1 MKHFS
6 FLALFIIVVV
16 ALNPVLGAEN
26 TRAAKGKL
34 FIIGGGERTDE
45 LINRLIIEAK
55 LREKG
60 YIIILPMAS
69 EEPDSAIIWSA
80 GQFTRNGVT
89 RIVGFNLPAGKP
101 VPQSKIDSLE
111 NAALIYISGGDQL
124 RFMKTI
130 TGTPIFTAIHKAYQN
145 GSVIAG
151 TSAGAAVM
159 SSKMI
164 TGNERRYPEY
174 HETFR
179 HIESENIEF
188 DNGLG
193 LLKDAVIDQHFVF
206 RSRQNRLLT
215 AIIENPDLPGIGI
228 DESTAIL
235 VEGNKAEVVGES
247 QVLVFR
253 NKKNSRNISGIKLG
267 ARNLKIDIYL
277 PGEKFRIK
285 N

>member
-1 MKHFS
+1 MKYTILLLLLCF
-6 FLALFIIVVV
+6 FLVSNQTAGK
-16 ALNPVLGAEN
+16 NPP
-26 TRAAKGKL
+26 KGKL
-34 FIIGGGERTDE
+34 FIIGGGERTDN
-45 LINRLIIEAK
+45 LINRLIDEAN

-69 EEPDSAIIWSA
+69 EEADSAVIWSA
-80 GQFTRNGVT
+80 GQFTKNGVT
-89 RIVGFNLPAGKP
+89 RIAGFNLPAGKP

-124 RFMKTI
+124 RFMKTVLE
-130 TGTPIFTAIHKAYQN
+130 TPIFTAIHKAYQN

-159 SSKMI
+159 SSRMI
-164 TGNERRYPEY
+164 TGNELRYPDY

-188 DNGLG
+188 DKGLG
-193 LLKDAVIDQHFVF
+193 LLAEAVIDQHFLI
-206 RSRQNRLLT
+206 RSRHNRLLT
-215 AIIENPDLPGIGI
+215 AVIENPEIPGIGI

-235 VEGNKAEVVGES
+235 VKGNQAEVVGES

-267 ARNLKIDIYL
+267 TRKLTVDIYL
-277 PGEKFRIK
+277 PGEKFKISK
-285 N
+285 